1 MAKIKKAM
9 KGGSKVAGGKKGKK
23 PPESDQVRS
32 RAGPAQE
39 GRLWCRSCRRDR
51 DTFAWHS

>member
-23 PPESDQVRS
+23 APESDQASHRPHPKKAWPK
-32 RAGPAQE
+32 RAA
-39 GRLWCRSCRRDR
+39 RRACVTVAR
-51 DTFAWHS
+51 